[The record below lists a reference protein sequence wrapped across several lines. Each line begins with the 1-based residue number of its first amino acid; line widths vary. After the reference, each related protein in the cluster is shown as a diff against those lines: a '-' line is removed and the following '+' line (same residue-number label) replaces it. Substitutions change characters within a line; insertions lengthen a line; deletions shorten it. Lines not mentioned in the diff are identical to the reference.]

1 MTHPVSDAVFW
12 YIEELTAKI
21 VAETGIPS
29 DRYHLGKIILRSL
42 KDAPEYILQ
51 IDGATDEKDTFKS
64 ALERSIRCATAFRNL
79 GLKYQDVIVILAPN
93 HINLVIPIYAALFL
107 GLRVAGMDMTLE
119 VGELQDTF
127 QCCVPKIIFCQSSK
141 VQNVQQAL
149 SKLKTTAQIISFD
162 EPFQSDHCSSFSSLL
177 DEYGGDTT
185 VENFIPAEFDPVDT
199 DALLLTTSS
208 STGPPKAAILSH
220 KNIMMGFPLLMN
232 NRTKFPTPV
241 KLALLLSPI
250 QWLSSNLQFI
260 LGPILRF
267 TRLQTSSPMTPEH
280 VYSLINKYRPD
291 FSLTNP
297 AFLRLLLK
305 PGNREECN
313 FSSLE
318 YVMIGGNVVDK
329 ELLQETQKIMP
340 KSHIKLAYGMTEVSG
355 VVLDSSYS
363 PFGSVGAAMPVMQCK
378 LVDPISNEEI
388 NKPNV
393 LGEMRVK
400 GPTVFQGYY
409 NNPEMTKAAFD
420 EDGWFKSGDILYR
433 DEYHNYYFY
442 DRIKMLLRY
451 KYDTLSPVAIES
463 VIRKHPGVLDV
474 VVTGI
479 LDAECG
485 DLPVALVLR
494 NGHNVTAQEIKD
506 LVKESLTDSK
516 QLRGGVIFVKEF
528 PTTSSTK
535 VDRMKLREWAKTLK
549 RE

>member
-1 MTHPVSDAVFW
+1 MTHPVSNAVFW

-29 DRYHLGKIILRSL
+29 DRYHLGKILLRSL
-42 KDAPEYILQ
+42 KDAPDHILQ

-107 GLRVAGMDMTLE
+107 GLRVAGMDMTLG
-119 VGELQDTF
+119 VDELQDSF

-141 VQNVQQAL
+141 VQTVQQAL
-149 SKLKTTAQIISFD
+149 SKLKMTAQIISFD
-162 EPFQSDHCSSFSSLL
+162 KSDDCLSLSKLL
-177 DEYGGDTT
+177 DEYACTDTT
-185 VENFIPAEFDPVDT
+185 VENF
-199 DALLLTTSS
+199 
-208 STGPPKAAILSH
+208 K
-220 KNIMMGFPLLMN
+220 N
-232 NRTKFPTPV
+232 NRTIFPTPF
-241 KLALLLSPI
+241 KLGLLVSPI
-250 QWLSSNLQFI
+250 QWLSSTFQFI

-280 VYSLINKYRPD
+280 VYSMINKYKPD
-291 FSLTNP
+291 FTLMSPTFLTT
-297 AFLRLLLK
+297 LLK
-305 PGNREECN
+305 PGDRDKCD

-318 YVMIGGNVVDK
+318 YILVGGSVVTK
-329 ELLQETQKIMP
+329 ELLQEMQKIMP
-340 KSHIKLAYGMTEVSG
+340 KSHIKLAYGMTEVTG
-355 VVLDSSYS
+355 FVMDSSYS
-363 PFGSVGAAMPVMQCK
+363 PFGSVGAPMPVLQCK
-378 LVDPISNEEI
+378 LVDPISNEVI

-393 LGEMRVK
+393 PGEMRVK

-409 NNPEMTKAAFD
+409 NNPEMTKEAFD
-420 EDGWFKSGDILYR
+420 EDGWLKSGDILYR

-442 DRIKMLLRY
+442 DRIKMLL
-451 KYDTLSPVAIES
+451 KYRNHQVSPVEIES
-463 VIRKHPGVLDV
+463 VIIKHPGVLDV

-479 LDAECG
+479 PDAECG
-485 DLPVALVLR
+485 DLPVALVILR
-494 NGHNVTAQEIKD
+494 DGHNVTAQEIKD

-528 PTTSSTK
+528 PTTSTTK
-535 VDRMKLREWAKTLK
+535 VDRMKLKEWAKTLK